1 MSAQEMPAE
10 VLVGDVRVMDAAG
23 TRAEAI
29 AFRDGRIVSVGS
41 RRAVEAAVHGES
53 RVTITDAT
61 ILPGFIDPHHHAS
74 LDALWGGLLRLTPP
88 RVVDIPSLQASLS
101 ESVAHIDPGSWVM
114 ATEWDEMC
122 LAERRG
128 PTRAELDEAVPHHP
142 LFAMHYSCHRGV
154 ANSRA
159 LELAGIG
166 PRTADPSGGL
176 IERGRGGIPS
186 GLLVERGMSRVE
198 SLAREALIARDEAGF
213 MTRLAHQHER
223 LVASGITHIADATVP
238 TDMVT
243 LYREAARRG
252 VLIVPTTVMPV
263 SISGYLEPP
272 WDALDMPVTGQ
283 REGLLHF
290 GPIKLVFDGAPGCA
304 MCLGWFQTLG
314 TLVNTL
320 ALSVSQRSFDAFR
333 ATMSV
338 KPRLGAKIRSGI
350 AIYRQEEAMAVVS
363 AVLERGFSVATHA
376 IGNDAV
382 RVALDAYEAVG
393 SHLHDH
399 GVSRIEHA
407 TFLDRALVTQ
417 PHLVTLPTY
426 ASAPSVPGVRNLPHR
441 WLLDAGATVSASSD
455 FPVAGFDP
463 LDGIRSAVTRRTTR
477 GIAHEPDQSMTLD
490 EALAAYTR
498 VAAEVVGIGDSTG
511 TLETGKR
518 ADLVVLDEV
527 LSDETLDA
535 ARVRATVLGGETVY
549 GTLGAR
555 GDPL

>member
-1 MSAQEMPAE
+1 
-10 VLVGDVRVMDAAG
+10 
-23 TRAEAI
+23 
-29 AFRDGRIVSVGS
+29 
-41 RRAVEAAVHGES
+41 
-53 RVTITDAT
+53 
-61 ILPGFIDPHHHAS
+61 
-74 LDALWGGLLRLTPP
+74 
-88 RVVDIPSLQASLS
+88 
-101 ESVAHIDPGSWVM
+101 
-114 ATEWDEMC
+114 
-122 LAERRG
+122 
-128 PTRAELDEAVPHHP
+128 
-142 LFAMHYSCHRGV
+142 
-154 ANSRA
+154 
-159 LELAGIG
+159 
-166 PRTADPSGGL
+166 
-176 IERGRGGIPS
+176 
-186 GLLVERGMSRVE
+186 
-198 SLAREALIARDEAGF
+198 
-213 MTRLAHQHER
+213 
-223 LVASGITHIADATVP
+223 
-238 TDMVT
+238 
-243 LYREAARRG
+243 
-252 VLIVPTTVMPV
+252 
-263 SISGYLEPP
+263 
-272 WDALDMPVTGQ
+272 
-283 REGLLHF
+283 
-290 GPIKLVFDGAPGCA
+290 
-304 MCLGWFQTLG
+304 
-314 TLVNTL
+314 VNTL

-407 TFLDRALVTQ
+407 TFLDRALVERIAGMGVAIVTQ